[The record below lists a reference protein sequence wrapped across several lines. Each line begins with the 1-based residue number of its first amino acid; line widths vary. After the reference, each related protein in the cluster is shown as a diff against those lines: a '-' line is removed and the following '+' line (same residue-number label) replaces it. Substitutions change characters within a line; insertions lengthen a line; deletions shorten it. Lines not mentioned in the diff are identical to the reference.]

1 MKTFET
7 LKNSKYFVLFIFLIT
22 LFAFLVIRT
31 AWVMEDAYIT
41 LRTVDN
47 FSNGYGL
54 TWNVTERVQSYTHPF
69 WMLLLSSIYF
79 FTHEG
84 FYTTIVIS
92 VICSIAAMVFII
104 LSSPHDK
111 PFTLVGLSI
120 LLFSKAFI
128 EYSTSGLENPL
139 SHLLY
144 AIFLYLFFKTK
155 DTVNNKQILGLTLVA
170 SLATFNRMDTLLLY
184 IPPLLYLLIKNFNW
198 KTIQSILIG
207 ILPLVAWEIFAI
219 IYYGFPLPNTALAK
233 LAISGLGR
241 ANLLEQGMFYFLNS
255 IHWDPITLTAIG
267 LGLITAVMSKKRSEL
282 LIMVGIVLY
291 FGYLW
296 WIGGDY
302 MSGRFFSTP
311 LLASVIVLNRLWDNH
326 EALPNALVFAFVI
339 ILGFSGSSP
348 TFLAVDEHHFP
359 EDEVYLKENDVNDER
374 RWLYQ
379 KSSLLFDRR
388 DMIMPY
394 YSWVFRGLDWK
405 ETAEKGGEFVHV
417 LAAIGYTGYYSG
429 PNVHIID
436 RLALAEPL
444 LARLPPKIDLKLWQA
459 GHLPRPIPE
468 GYFETISSGENQI
481 ENASLALYYDKLKL
495 IVSGPIWN
503 ADRWE
508 AIWKMNTG
516 QYDYLIEQF
525 VEETDYLTQPE

>member
-1 MKTFET
+1 
-7 LKNSKYFVLFIFLIT
+7 
-22 LFAFLVIRT
+22 
-31 AWVMEDAYIT
+31 MEDAYIT
-41 LRTVDN
+41 LRTADN
-47 FSNGYGL
+47 FIHGYGL
-54 TWNVTERVQSYTHPF
+54 TWNISERVQSYTHPF
-69 WMLLLSSIYF
+69 WMLLISSLYF

-84 FYTTIVIS
+84 FYTTIAIS
-92 VICSIAAMVFII
+92 IVCSIIAMVFIF
-104 LSSPHDK
+104 LASPQDK
-111 PFTLVGLSI
+111 PFTLIGLSI
-120 LLFSKAFI
+120 LLLSKAFI

-139 SHLLY
+139 SHVLY
-144 AIFLYLFFKTK
+144 AVFLYLFFQTK
-155 DTVNNKQILGLTLVA
+155 DAVTNKQILGLTVVA

-184 IPPLLYLLIKNFNW
+184 IPPLLFLLIKNFNW
-198 KTIQSILIG
+198 KTIRSIMIG
-207 ILPLVAWEIFAI
+207 TLPLIVWEIFSI

-255 IHWDPITLTAIG
+255 IHWDPITLATIG
-267 LGLITAVMSKKRSEL
+267 FGLIVAILSKKRNEL
-282 LIMVGIVLY
+282 LVMAGILTY
-291 FGYLW
+291 FGFLW

-311 LLASVIVLNRLWDNH
+311 LIASVIILNRLWDNN
-326 EALPNALVFAFVI
+326 EKLPNTFIFTFVL

-348 TFLAVDEHHFP
+348 TFLAVDEHYFP
-359 EDEVYLKENDVNDER
+359 QEEMYLKENDINDVR

-379 KSSLLFDRR
+379 NASLLFDHR
-388 DMIMPY
+388 DTIMPN
-394 YSWVFRGLDWK
+394 YSWVYRGIDYK
-405 ETAEKGGEFVHV
+405 QSAEEGKGSVFIIN
-417 LAAIGYTGYYSG
+417 AIGYTGYFAG
-429 PNVHIID
+429 PEVHIID
-436 RLALAEPL
+436 PLGLADPL
-444 LARLPPKIDLKLWQA
+444 LSRLPPKIDLKLWQA